1 MKLGEI
7 KLEALN
13 MIYPGETLNVLTENL
28 DEALSIMKANP
39 NFADYL
45 ASMPGI
51 INRCF
56 ALLEQRGVLPTKQ
69 AELNLAQAES
79 IGPYFRYKL
88 NERIEDYSSL
98 ERVVYINE
106 ERYEDMC
113 SFRRES
119 TNSILVPWKP
129 QGRYM
134 FIYVPKI
141 PRVSII
147 TGESTDVLPERD
159 DIAGL
164 IPYFVKSELLITEH
178 PEDAKLSRSL
188 FEQGLSE
195 LISHRDSYQ
204 DTVETVY
211 SIT

>member
-7 KLEALN
+7 KLEALM
-13 MIYPGETLNVLTENL
+13 MIYPSEVFNVEFENL
-28 DEALSIMKANP
+28 EEALFVLKANP

-45 ASMPGI
+45 ANMPGI

-56 ALLEQRGVLPTKQ
+56 SLLEQRGVLPTKQ
-69 AELNLAQAES
+69 VELDVTQAEP
-79 IGPYFRYKL
+79 IGPCLRYKL
-88 NERIEDYSSL
+88 NEKIEDYSSL
-98 ERVVYINE
+98 EKVVFINE
-106 ERYEDMC
+106 NHYED
-113 SFRRES
+113 SGFQRES
-119 TNSILVPWKP
+119 SNTILVPQKT

-134 FIYVPKI
+134 FVYVPKI
-141 PRVSII
+141 PRVNVI
-147 TGESTDVLPERD
+147 TAESVDILPERD

-164 IPYFVKSELLITEH
+164 IPYFVKSELLITEQA
-178 PEDAKLSRSL
+178 EDAKLSRSL

-204 DTVETVY
+204 GSVETIY